1 MMKQKIRYWVI
12 AALCGLASTAGAQ
25 VRPEAEKLFRD
36 GKELIKQGKLAEAC
50 AAFEASERAD
60 HSLATVLSLA
70 DCRQKNR
77 QYASAWALFLQ
88 ADSETRTDASKAA
101 LNATARA
108 RAAALEPRLSYL
120 TINVADESRV
130 DGLVVSRDGHAIDPA
145 EWNRSIPIDGGPH
158 EITGKAPGHE
168 SWSTR
173 VVLAPERDKQSVE
186 VPKFKELPKLATP
199 HPPRLG
205 AATPGTP
212 PAPLAPAPSRFTPRR
227 KLAIGVVAGGVV
239 LAGVGVGL
247 GLSARG
253 LDDDALARCPP
264 PACSAQDAAAAAALN
279 DRARGRALAA
289 NISFAAGG
297 AAVIAGAVLWYLGG
311 PPAAEAPVMNGD
323 ANGDEAARRA
333 RPRSSIAVTPQLG
346 EAPGLVVWGRF

>member
-1 MMKQKIRYWVI
+1 VI
-12 AALCGLASTAGAQ
+12 AALWGLAGAAGAQ
-25 VRPEAEKLFRD
+25 VRPEAETLFRD
-36 GKELIKQGKLAEAC
+36 GKELVRQGKLAEAC

-60 HSLATVLSLA
+60 HSLATVMSLA
-70 DCRQKNR
+70 DCRARNR
-77 QYASAWALFLQ
+77 QYAAAWALFLQ

-130 DGLVVSRDGHAIDPA
+130 EGLVVSRDGRAIDPA

-168 SWSTR
+168 PWSTR

-186 VPKFKELPKLATP
+186 VPKFKELPKLVTA

-205 AATPGTP
+205 AATPGASVT
-212 PAPLAPAPSRFTPRR
+212 PLAPAPSRFTPRR
-227 KLAIGVVAGGVV
+227 KLAAGIAAGGVV
-239 LAGVGVGL
+239 LAGVGVGF

-253 LDDDALARCPP
+253 LDNDALARCPP
-264 PACSAQDAAAAAALN
+264 TSCSAADAAAASALN
-279 DRARGRALAA
+279 DRARSRALVA
-289 NISFAAGG
+289 NVGFAAGG

-311 PPAAEAPVMNGD
+311 PLAAEAQVTNGEAGATD
-323 ANGDEAARRA
+323 TGDEAAGGA
-333 RPRSSIAVTPQLG
+333 RPRRAITVTPQLG
-346 EAPGLVVWGRF
+346 EAPGLAVWGRF